1 MDWDI
6 SMGVLDVS
14 FGSWRV
20 VKGVCLRVMSDDDMC
35 GEMKVDV
42 CVCVLVL

>member
-6 SMGVLDVS
+6 LMGVHDVS

-20 VKGVCLRVMSDDDMC
+20 VKGVCLRVMSDDMC

-42 CVCVLVL
+42 CVGIVM

>member
-6 SMGVLDVS
+6 LMGVLDVS

-20 VKGVCLRVMSDDDMC
+20 VKGVCLRVMSDDVWKRRLM
-35 GEMKVDV
+35 
-42 CVCVLVL
+42 CVLVL

>member
-1 MDWDI
+1 MCGLGYFNL
-6 SMGVLDVS
+6 GVLDVS

-20 VKGVCLRVMSDDDMC
+20 VKGVCLRVMSDDMC

-42 CVCVLVL
+42 CVLVL